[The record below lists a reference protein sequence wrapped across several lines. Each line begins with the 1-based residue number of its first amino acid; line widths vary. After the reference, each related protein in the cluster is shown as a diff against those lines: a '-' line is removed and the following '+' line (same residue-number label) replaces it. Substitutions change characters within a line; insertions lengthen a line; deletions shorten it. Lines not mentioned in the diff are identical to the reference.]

1 MIPLVYV
8 LAFLL
13 LILFILKT
21 LYFNPPTTNKNLPP
35 SPPTLPVIG
44 NLHQLGPLIHHSLH
58 SLSQKLGGP
67 LMLIHVGSVP
77 TLVVSSAEAASEIM
91 KTQDIKFANR
101 PNVKMWKILFR
112 ELKEVT
118 VAPYGEYWRQV
129 KSIMTLHLLSN
140 KKVEDNRDIREEE
153 IAAAVEKINKLS
165 SRSEPVD
172 MRELFETFTSDVVC
186 RVTFGRKYSEG
197 ESGKKFK
204 KMLDEFFEVLGALN
218 LEDCIPQLAWVDRL
232 RGFNVKVER
241 VANDFDEVLDEVV
254 EERLRI
260 LSTEGGDGIR
270 EDFVGM
276 LLKVQKDD
284 KIGVTLDR
292 QVIKALLMDA
302 YVAGTDTSSTLLEW
316 AFAELLKH
324 PSILKKVQDEV
335 RTVLKGKQVINQDDI
350 TNMKYLKAVMKEAL
364 RLHPP
369 LPTLVPRVARQDAK
383 VMGYDVAKGTRVIIN
398 AWTIARDPKV
408 WDDPNEFRPE
418 RFLDS
423 SIDYKGRDFSLIPFG
438 SGRRGCP
445 GVAFA
450 MTTNESML
458 ANLLYNFDW
467 ALPNGGKEDD
477 LDMTEQIGFTV
488 RKNTPLLVTAKPFSI

>member
-13 LILFILKT
+13 LLLFILKT

-118 VAPYGEYWRQV
+118 
-129 KSIMTLHLLSN
+129 
-140 KKVEDNRDIREEE
+140 
-153 IAAAVEKINKLS
+153 
-165 SRSEPVD
+165 
-172 MRELFETFTSDVVC
+172 
-186 RVTFGRKYSEG
+186 
-197 ESGKKFK
+197 
-204 KMLDEFFEVLGALN
+204 
-218 LEDCIPQLAWVDRL
+218 
-232 RGFNVKVER
+232 
-241 VANDFDEVLDEVV
+241 VV

-423 SIDYKGRDFSLIPFG
+423 SIDFKGRDFSLIPFG

>member
-1 MIPLVYV
+1 
-8 LAFLL
+8 
-13 LILFILKT
+13 
-21 LYFNPPTTNKNLPP
+21 
-35 SPPTLPVIG
+35 
-44 NLHQLGPLIHHSLH
+44 
-58 SLSQKLGGP
+58 
-67 LMLIHVGSVP
+67 
-77 TLVVSSAEAASEIM
+77 
-91 KTQDIKFANR
+91 
-101 PNVKMWKILFR
+101 
-112 ELKEVT
+112 
-118 VAPYGEYWRQV
+118 
-129 KSIMTLHLLSN
+129 
-140 KKVEDNRDIREEE
+140 
-153 IAAAVEKINKLS
+153 
-165 SRSEPVD
+165 
-172 MRELFETFTSDVVC
+172 
-186 RVTFGRKYSEG
+186 
-197 ESGKKFK
+197 
-204 KMLDEFFEVLGALN
+204 MLDEFFEVLGALN

-232 RGFNVKVER
+232 RGFNAKVER

-423 SIDYKGRDFSLIPFG
+423 SIDFKGRDFSLIPFG